1 MTHNVFNVILFGP
14 GIRYVPDFV
23 WRSKFFWIALLV
35 MIVGILIY
43 HNRSAFSSMKK
54 DSLFSRIFSL
64 LGFNT
69 HTGPPQILYSS
80 EGRSG
85 YVWYRSTETEFS
97 LYYEFGGGN
106 CIAGIDIPS
115 PETWESATKLPLS
128 RREEV
133 LNFIGQQ
140 VVKDQITGGL
150 GYFKI
155 EGNWLNIYKND
166 GN

>member
-1 MTHNVFNVILFGP
+1 MVHNLLNIMLFGP
-14 GIRYVPDFV
+14 GIRFVPEVV

-43 HNRSAFSSMKK
+43 HNRSSFSSMKK
-54 DSLFSRIFSL
+54 DNLFSKFFSL

-69 HTGPPQILYSS
+69 HTGPPKILYSS
-80 EGRSG
+80 DGRSG
-85 YVWYRSTETEFS
+85 HVWYRSAETEFAM
-97 LYYEFGGGN
+97 YYEFCGGN
-106 CIAGIDIPS
+106 CIVGIDVPS
-115 PETWESATKLPLS
+115 VETWKQTTGLPLE

-155 EGNWLNIYKND
+155 EGNWLNIYQND
-166 GN
+166 GK